1 MKRRRSTPNEPFP
14 ALEPDITAR
23 EILLNGERVRVVE
36 AGPSDAFPI
45 VLLHGW
51 GASAYNYR
59 GILKPLADAGYH
71 AIAPDL
77 RGHGWSAT
85 RLAGGAWSREG
96 MVEWLRQLLDA
107 LGVRACVVVGQSI
120 GGALALDAAAAMPD
134 RVRAVVLLAPIGFTT
149 IRRVLLA
156 RMFPWVRIPT
166 TPRWIVASILRDIY
180 GTRGEW
186 TEHDIDEYWIP
197 LRRGDVVRALLQSA
211 REFDFTP
218 RDPGPLKKCRIVIRF
233 GELDRLIPYAVAMRH
248 ASRFEGADIS
258 VLQGVGHVPAE
269 EVPDEI
275 FLLIHE
281 TVQLVQKGQ
290 EEGQRPEARGQS
302 SD

>member
-1 MKRRRSTPNEPFP
+1 MPNELFP

-23 EILLNGERVRVVE
+23 EMSLGGERVRIVE
-36 AGPSDAFPI
+36 AGDPQAYPV

-77 RGHGWSAT
+77 RGHGGSDT
-85 RLAGGAWSREG
+85 KLGRGAWTREG
-96 MVEWLRQLLDA
+96 MVEWLRTLLDA
-107 LGVRACVVVGQSI
+107 LHVRECAMVGQSI

-149 IRRVLLA
+149 VRRVMLA
-156 RMFPWVRIPT
+156 RMFPWVSFPT
-166 TPRWIVASILRDIY
+166 TPRWIVARILRDIY
-180 GTRGEW
+180 GSRAQW
-186 TEHDIDEYWIP
+186 SQRDLDEYWTP
-197 LRRGDVVRALLQSA
+197 LRRGDVVRAVLQSA

-218 RDPGPLKKCRIVIRF
+218 RDPAPLSGCRVVIRF
-233 GELDRLIPYAVAMRH
+233 GELDRLIPHAVAMRH
-248 ASRFEGADIS
+248 ASRFQGADVA
-258 VLQGVGHVPAE
+258 VLRGVGHVPAE

-275 FLLIHE
+275 VALIKAVAE
-281 TVQLVQKGQ
+281 ST
-290 EEGQRPEARGQS
+290 RT